1 MHTTYII
8 QKDEFPQRLREIPK
22 APEKL
27 YVKGQM
33 PKPDTKMLCVVGS
46 RKHSSYGAKACREL
60 ILGLKG
66 HNICIVSGLA
76 LGIDAIAHRSALEAG
91 LQTIAFPGSGLDDEV
106 LHPAQN
112 KALADEIL
120 YAGGALLSEFEMNQQ
135 GALWTFPQRNR
146 LMAGISEAV
155 IVVEAALP
163 SGTLITSRLATE
175 YNRDVGAVPGDIFS
189 PLSAGPH
196 MLIRLGATPITS
208 SNDILEMLNLK
219 PKEEGETE
227 SVIQQSLLFNLT
239 ENERSIIEYLKIEKH
254 TSEQLTFKCALSAK
268 DISEALSSLEIQG
281 LIGLNNSNQFFKL

>member
-33 PKPDTKMLCVVGS
+33 PKPDAKMLCVVGS

-106 LHPAQN
+106 LHPSQN
-112 KALADEIL
+112 KPLADEIL
-120 YAGGALLSEFEMNQQ
+120 YSGGALISEFEMNQQ

-146 LMAGISEAV
+146 LMAGISEVV

-175 YNRDVGAVPGDIFS
+175 YNREVGAVPGDIFS

-196 MLIRLGATPITS
+196 MLLGLGAVPITCS
-208 SNDILEMLNLK
+208 LDILRMFNLE
-219 PKEEGETE
+219 PKDNEG
-227 SVIQQSLLFNLT
+227 VVQQSLLPNLT
-239 ENERSIIEYLKIEKH
+239 KNERSVLEYLKIEKH

-268 DISEALSSLEIQG
+268 DVSEALSSLEIQG
-281 LIGLNNSNQFFKL
+281 LIGLNNRNEFFKF